1 MSQAGIVIS
10 MAEVTLSSSAFYPLV
25 IRVLPSHHPRFT
37 PSSSAFYP
45 HPRFTLSSAFYPLI
59 RVLYPLISPSAIRPA
74 SVSVF
79 YPNP

>member
-10 MAEVTLSSSAFYPLV
+10 MAEVTL
-25 IRVLPSHHPRFT
+25 
-37 PSSSAFYP
+37 SSSAFYP

>member
-10 MAEVTLSSSAFYPLV
+10 MAEVTLS
-25 IRVLPSHHPRFT
+25 
-37 PSSSAFYP
+37 
-45 HPRFTLSSAFYPLI
+45 SSAFYPLI